1 MSFLIDMQTLS
12 RLTGKD
18 FSGPTPEIRAP
29 EVATLAEPVPSSQ
42 PESGTDRPA
51 SGALH
56 AKIVRKKSRTPST
69 AGDAVEILGNIDD
82 FES

>member
-1 MSFLIDMQTLS
+1 MQTLS

-29 EVATLAEPVPSSQ
+29 EVATLVEPAPSSQ
-42 PESGTDRPA
+42 PESGADQQAT
-51 SGALH
+51 GAVH
-56 AKIVRKKSRTPST
+56 AKKSRKKSRTPST
-69 AGDAVEILGNIDD
+69 AGDAVEVLGNIDD